1 MLKRSRE
8 VYETPALPSP
18 QGSPAKR
25 PHIQPVG
32 SSPLVGRGYSKFYGT
47 PCSRSTPRTPHT
59 VPLDSPSNPFGVKRS
74 LVALELPSAIPLRK
88 HFVLRFQLVCE
99 QGGPSY
105 RRQRGGVYRVVQ
117 VPRNYTFRHL
127 HKLILFLFA
136 SDADDDLPPPSKD
149 YRASSKGKEKA
160 TSSTQSTWH
169 GHVFEVQKRVKL
181 HRYHTQAGV
190 IQAGGQ
196 TFAKLSSVR
205 ERRLFRDLYD
215 PSPPDGFSVNL
226 DDSEAEDDPEGWT
239 WVCEDDFTLSQAWPK
254 SLATD
259 RGIIYRHSRNI
270 SVHITP
276 NTLEVDPPRKS
287 SSSSPYVHLAQ
298 GSAGN
303 AIKLAHMTLDE
314 NGDEQVPGDSDVISL
329 EPSAKVNIA
338 RWNFHRAFAAFLR
351 REGDRERGILRRYL
365 PEELLNDSTVVLPS
379 SSPTLRPSSEA
390 EDSEPDTEFTL
401 SSSYFYTDP
410 LPFPMVTPYPTHP
423 LHRKRVERVE
433 RRMERLTK
441 SGMSVLSSDDEE
453 SKKRKKSKKRKRPS
467 EEVLEWSDD
476 GVDGNDAEADEN
488 DAEVDENNAENDEE
502 HGADWDPFGDEVEV

>member
-1 MLKRSRE
+1 
-8 VYETPALPSP
+8 
-18 QGSPAKR
+18 
-25 PHIQPVG
+25 
-32 SSPLVGRGYSKFYGT
+32 
-47 PCSRSTPRTPHT
+47 
-59 VPLDSPSNPFGVKRS
+59 
-74 LVALELPSAIPLRK
+74 
-88 HFVLRFQLVCE
+88 
-99 QGGPSY
+99 
-105 RRQRGGVYRVVQ
+105 
-117 VPRNYTFRHL
+117 
-127 HKLILFLFA
+127 
-136 SDADDDLPPPSKD
+136 
-149 YRASSKGKEKA
+149 
-160 TSSTQSTWH
+160 
-169 GHVFEVQKRVKL
+169 
-181 HRYHTQAGV
+181 
-190 IQAGGQ
+190 
-196 TFAKLSSVR
+196 
-205 ERRLFRDLYD
+205 
-215 PSPPDGFSVNL
+215 
-226 DDSEAEDDPEGWT
+226 
-239 WVCEDDFTLSQAWPK
+239 
-254 SLATD
+254 
-259 RGIIYRHSRNI
+259 
-270 SVHITP
+270 
-276 NTLEVDPPRKS
+276 
-287 SSSSPYVHLAQ
+287 
-298 GSAGN
+298 
-303 AIKLAHMTLDE
+303 MTLDE